1 MVLVKNFLFKFFV
14 FLLISSFTLNPVYA
28 IPETV
33 IDDELDG
40 NELEIIQL
48 ETPHKD
54 LKDIIKE
61 NTKENIDENINV
73 SKTNKRQNPLNIFR
87 EQGYQFEKGP
97 IKSQR
102 ISFYSHGGVVLESQ
116 RGKDIS
122 AYTQHA
128 ANEISWSTIFA
139 NEKTRFEA
147 AYNFTKTRAFN
158 DTIWGK
164 FSYFEVM
171 HTFNKHQM
179 LEIGGIRLPN
189 GYEGGS
195 PSSQLHFLNRSQIG
209 RTYGN
214 GSAFGIRNRG
224 DYKYMFYDVSFS
236 DASRFWQEFWG
247 GAEITALASIKP
259 LGKFGDKYGTLKI
272 GGSID
277 HGRSH
282 DQDFSVVGGHLM
294 YKYKKFYWDTEYQYA
309 NNYAGGWYGR
319 GKSHGLYTNIGYF
332 VTPKLELLARYDFFQ
347 KLNNHKVSTEYTAGV
362 NYYIT
367 PTAKVMLNY
376 ILATN
381 DDKAAPTHKV
391 YMGVDF
397 KYYSLLDKM
406 IERL

>member
-1 MVLVKNFLFKFFV
+1 MIFRYNTAIKY
-14 FLLISSFTLNPVYA
+14 LLSVILAIFSFCPAYSM
-28 IPETV
+28 PETV
-33 IDDELDG
+33 IDEELDG
-40 NELEIIQL
+40 NEQEIIEL
-48 ETPHKD
+48 EAPKKD
-54 LKDIIKE
+54 LQDVIEEKHDIDNDK
-61 NTKENIDENINV
+61 INPQ
-73 SKTNKRQNPLNIFR
+73 KKKRQSLLNLFR

-102 ISFYSHGGVVLESQ
+102 ISFYTHGGVLMEAQ
-116 RGKDIS
+116 RDKDFS
-122 AYTQHA
+122 SRMQHA
-128 ANEISWSTIFA
+128 TNELSLSTIFA
-139 NEKTRFEA
+139 NEKTRLEI
-147 AYNFTKTRAFN
+147 AYNFTKTRDFN

-171 HTFNKHQM
+171 HTFNEHQM
-179 LEIGGIRLPN
+179 LEIGGLRVPN

-195 PSSQLHFLNRSQIG
+195 PSSQLHFLNRSQIA

-214 GSAFGIRNRG
+214 GSAFGVRNRG
-224 DYKYMFYDVSFS
+224 DYKYLFYDVSFT
-236 DASRFWQEFWG
+236 DGSRFWQEMLG

-282 DQDFSVVGGHLM
+282 DQDFSVVGGHIM

-332 VTPKLELLARYDFFQ
+332 VTPKIELLARYDFFQ
-347 KLNNHKVSTEYTAGV
+347 KLSNHNITTEYTAGL

-376 ILATN
+376 ILAT
-381 DDKAAPTHKV
+381 DDKHSAPKHKI
-391 YMGVDF
+391 YLGVDF
-397 KYYSLLDKM
+397 KYYSLLDKV
-406 IERL
+406 IENL